1 MGLMALTLER
11 SKAAPLQLK
20 LDSRFSDPETFCD
33 LITPYIQNVETL
45 DFEELTV
52 IEDFTQVLLYLPY
65 STPNLRSLK
74 LELEDDRPEWDP
86 SIDPFESFPN
96 TLRSLTLS
104 DIPLYPSFLEIRTLT
119 ELSLHYYTVKP
130 PLDAL
135 LDCLEGN
142 PSLKSVNLEIGFEEY
157 PAHVSRRRA
166 VVLDQLRHLSIICWD
181 AMTAR
186 TVISSIPLQRGTH
199 LDITFPDEDTG
210 LGLNETLSG
219 ISATHLSNLP
229 SPTFMTYRSS
239 IREIH
244 LAGPNGSFSYTLEWP
259 PAPPFAEFSVLP
271 LTDIKELHLV
281 HNDPSVVF
289 HPSSFPALETLTI
302 ECNTDVSHLFSALFP
317 DPSLFP
323 SLRTLKFLDCVI
335 TEEFMEELNQFAS
348 SRKNTTSARLY
359 CVEFAHRGGEF
370 STFLQLTD

>member
-20 LDSRFSDPETFCD
+20 LDLAFSDPETFRD

-45 DFEELTV
+45 EFEELTV
-52 IEDFTQVLLYLPY
+52 IEDLSQVLPNFPQ
-65 STPNLRSLK
+65 STPNLRVLK
-74 LELEDDRPEWDP
+74 LELEADTPEWDP
-86 SIDPFESFPN
+86 SIDPFGSFPN
-96 TLRSLTLS
+96 TLISLTLS
-104 DIPLYPSFLEIRTLT
+104 DLPLYPSILKIGTLT
-119 ELSLHYYTVKP
+119 ELSLHYDTVNP
-130 PLDAL
+130 PLDTL
-135 LDCLEGN
+135 LDFLEEN
-142 PSLKSVNLEIGFEEY
+142 PSLKSVSLGINSYEY
-157 PAHVSRRRA
+157 PAQASRRRA
-166 VVLDQLRHLSIICWD
+166 VVLNQLQHLSIICWD

-186 TVISSIPLQRGTH
+186 TVISSIPLRRGAH

-219 ISATHLSNLP
+219 ISATHLPNLP

-244 LAGPNGSFSYTLEWP
+244 LAGPNGRFSYTLEWP

-323 SLRTLKFLDCVI
+323 SLKTLRFLDCFI
-335 TEEFMEELNQFAS
+335 TEEFMEELERFAS
-348 SRKNTTSARLY
+348 RRKNTTSARLH
-359 CVEFAHRGGEF
+359 CVEFTHQGGKF
-370 STFLQLTD
+370 STFLQLKD